1 MKNARYFF
9 IVIAVHLTIFTHGQH
24 SLNTTNL
31 AHQYNP
37 ESEID
42 LNVQSVTINDTVQVY
57 LKLTINQGKPQL
69 FDYTLKFFSASSYK
83 DKLDAIPKEKIDS
96 TYIGKDGPDY
106 LFNYSLPANATSK
119 MLVIQVLSKFSGF
132 TYYYEFRFDKNPL
145 ILKNIHNNIQFNP
158 WIAAGKYSFTPREEV
173 YGYFY
178 GHKFPPALPPMPV
191 REESPE
197 LALSID
203 STFMVNDSMDITL
216 QQQGLYLLQLDSTSD
231 KGFSFRLENKYY
243 PKLARLEHLTE
254 PLIYI
259 TTREE
264 NLKLKDINGDKRE
277 FDKFWL
283 DLTNSPERAR
293 TIIKNY
299 FDRVEQANRLFTTY
313 KEGWKTDRGM
323 IYIIFGPPDEVNK
336 NINGESWTYLA
347 SPALPKLN
355 FEFIRTETIFAPT
368 YALIRDKSYAN
379 IWYRAI
385 DLWRKGRF

>member
-1 MKNARYFF
+1 MKNIRYFF
-9 IVIAVHLTIFTHGQH
+9 LVAIVHLTIFAQAQH
-24 SLNTTNL
+24 SLNATNL

-37 ESEID
+37 DSEID
-42 LNVQSVTINDTVQVY
+42 LDARSVIINDTLEVY

-69 FDYTLKFFSASSYK
+69 YDYSLTFFSISSYS
-83 DKLDAIPKEKIDS
+83 DKLDAVPKEKIDS
-96 TYIGKDGPDY
+96 TYTGNEGANH
-106 LFNYSLPANATSK
+106 LFSYSIPANAVSN
-119 MLVIQVLSKFSGF
+119 MLVVQVFSKFSGF
-132 TYYYEFRFDKNPL
+132 TYYYEFGLDKNPL
-145 ILKNIHNNIQFNP
+145 LLKNKNGKIEFTS
-158 WIAAGKYSFTPREEV
+158 WIAPGTYSFTPQEQV
-173 YGYFY
+173 FGYFY
-178 GHKFPPALPPMPV
+178 DYRFPPALPPMPV

-203 STFMVNDSMDITL
+203 STFLVSDSTDVDL
-216 QQQGLYLLQLDSTSD
+216 QRQGLYLFQLDSTSD
-231 KGFSFRLENKYY
+231 KGLSFRVENKYY
-243 PKLARLEHLTE
+243 PKLAKLENLTE

-264 NLKLKDINGDKRE
+264 NLMLRDINGNKRE

-283 DLTNSPERAR
+283 ELTNSPERAR

-323 IYIIFGPPDEVNK
+323 IYIIFGPPDEVSK
-336 NINGESWTYLA
+336 NLNGESWTYLA
-347 SPALPKLN
+347 SPALPKLS

-368 YALIRDKSYAN
+368 YALIRDKSYAS